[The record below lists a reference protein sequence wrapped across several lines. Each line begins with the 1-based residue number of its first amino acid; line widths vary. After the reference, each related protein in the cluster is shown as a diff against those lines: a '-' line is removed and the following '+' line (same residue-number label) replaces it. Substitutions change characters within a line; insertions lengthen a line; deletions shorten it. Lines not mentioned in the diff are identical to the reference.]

1 MGLDIGGLIG
11 GAVTTAANSF
21 TGGLAS
27 MGLNALGGLFGGS
40 KDDATERAYAE
51 QRAAQERDFA
61 FQREMWDKEVQQ
73 WERTNKYNSPAN
85 QARLLSEGGYSPA
98 ALMGGNFGS
107 SASQI
112 NQPSSPSHG
121 VTPIMS
127 QAESNPYLGF
137 SSISQAMQSLSN
149 VPKNLAEIPVFD
161 AKIKEMLSR
170 AGLNDASASLQK
182 LYGTFEKQF
191 GADLRKSKIAEQV
204 GNYFRSLSEAYLA
217 SEQGDTEK
225 SKRLLN
231 KAIAER
237 ESSTKDLNDAQ
248 RNILE
253 IDARYE
259 EATIRAKI
267 GLFGAQSE
275 EARASAKRNRAES
288 EQIEFWNS
296 LRSRSDVKYQLIKEL
311 RMGAQQAESNNRLT
325 KAQVEQVEYACKQ
338 LEKATDN
345 YEIQMW
351 SNIINQTIN
360 TAANAAGEFTK
371 YGLAKKFLDSKPS
384 QIESGKTFY
393 LDENGL
399 LFKKPY

>member
-1 MGLDIGGLIG
+1 MGFDIGGLIG

-51 QRAAQERDFA
+51 QRAAQERDFN

-73 WERTNKYNSPAN
+73 WERTNQYNSPAN

-107 SASQI
+107 SAAQI

-121 VTPIMS
+121 ITPIMS
-127 QAESNPYLGF
+127 QVESNPYLGF

-204 GNYFRSLSEAYLA
+204 GSYFRSLSESYLA
-217 SEQGDTEK
+217 AEQGDTEK

-237 ESSTKDLNDAQ
+237 EESTKGLNDAQ

-259 EATIRAKI
+259 EATIRAKL
-267 GLFGAQSE
+267 GLLGAQTN
-275 EARASAKRNRAES
+275 EANASAKRQKS
-288 EQIEFWNS
+288 EERLNTA
-296 LRSRSDVKYQLIKEL
+296 RSRIEEVAASIKEGTAVSEYDALLSQYHKDGMLSDADYEEAKRKL
-311 RMGAQQAESNNRLT
+311 RTIRTYQG
-325 KAQVEQVEYACKQ
+325 EYGNEDVGKFVRGIDIFTEW
-338 LEKATDN
+338 LKDKV
-345 YEIQMW
+345 
-351 SNIINQTIN
+351 SII
-360 TAANAAGEFTK
+360 K
-371 YGLAKKFLDSKPS
+371 L
-384 QIESGKTFY
+384 GK
-393 LDENGL
+393 
-399 LFKKPY
+399 